1 MTVENHCT
9 VKLLMDITLPPL
21 FHWVRPRAFFFIG
34 VYVAALLLDW
44 PPVLFVH
51 TPVDIYSTA
60 EALFFIFLIESL
72 RLHIK
77 E

>member
-9 VKLLMDITLPPL
+9 VKLLMDITLPPSSTGYGR
-21 FHWVRPRAFFFIG
+21 VRFFFIG

-60 EALFFIFLIESL
+60 EALFLFF
-72 RLHIK
+72 
-77 E
+77 